1 MAFYGTGVTRW
12 FVRGPMKG
20 FISLF
25 FLAILLVF
33 LFFGRTI
40 SLYTDWLWFHE
51 VGFPQVFTT
60 VLKFELILG
69 VFFGGLFALLLYYNV
84 KLASRASGD
93 PQIVEPSVINLPS
106 ADLVDPLLRRW
117 LLPVVIVLGFFAASH
132 AAGHWKTLLLF
143 FNSVPFALE
152 DPVFN
157 RDISFY
163 VFRLPAISAL
173 YNWLNFT
180 LSFTFL
186 ATAVIYL
193 LYRGI
198 QYTPQALSLTNRA
211 RTHLLVLIAAI
222 LLVKSAGY
230 MLDTFELLYSSRGA
244 AFGASYADIHA
255 SLPTLR
261 FMALLALIA
270 SGLCL
275 AQIYRRGFKY
285 ILVGGGSL
293 IVAHVVGLGL
303 YPSLLQRFRVVPNEI
318 AAERPFIERSI
329 QFTRRAYG
337 LDQVETVEFPAE
349 EKLSAADL
357 ERNVLTIKNIRL
369 WEHRP
374 LLATLAQ
381 LQEIRTYYK
390 FVDVDN
396 DRYQI
401 DGTYRQVMLSA
412 RELSYDHL
420 PSRIWINEHLTY
432 THGYGV
438 VFGPVN
444 QVTPEGLPEFF
455 TKDIPPVSSQSI
467 KITRPEI
474 YYGERANDYVFV
486 KTKAQELDYPS
497 GDQNVYA
504 TYEGKGGVPVN
515 SFWRKLLYSAH
526 YATLRVA
533 LSDDITNDSRIL
545 YYRQIEDRVKK
556 IAPFITFD
564 RDPYLV
570 IAQGGR
576 LFWIVDGYTTSD
588 RYPYSEPTG
597 RLGNYIRNS
606 VKAVVDAYNG
616 TVSFYLS
623 NPDDPIISAYAKIFP
638 RLFEPLEA
646 MPEDLRA
653 HIRYPQDLFAVQAR
667 VYSTYHMQDP
677 QVFYNKEDLLSI
689 PRRDFPVQEQELGPI
704 IGMRRDQVVEREVDP
719 YYTIMRLPG
728 EQREEFVLLLP
739 FTPNQ
744 KDNMRAW
751 LAARS
756 DPPHYGKLIALDF
769 PKAKLVYGPK
779 QIDARI
785 DQDAYISQQL
795 SLWSQRG
802 SQVIRGGLLA
812 IPIEKSLLY
821 VQPLYLAAEK
831 GSLPEL
837 KRVIAAFG
845 NQIAMRETLEQSLEE
860 LFGDGSTKTTPQTA
874 AVSAGAAKGRTLA
887 SRALEHHLKSREFLR
902 QENWTGYGEELKK
915 LEQILNEMEKSE

>member
-1 MAFYGTGVTRW
+1 MR
-12 FVRGPMKG
+12 G
-20 FISLF
+20 FIG
-25 FLAILLVF
+25 F
-33 LFFGRTI
+33 LFFAVLLLFLFLSRTI

-51 VGFPQVFTT
+51 VGFSRVFTT
-60 VLKFELILG
+60 ILTFELILG
-69 VFFGGLFALLLYYNV
+69 IVFGGLFALLLYFNV
-84 KLASRASGD
+84 KLASRASGYAD
-93 PQIVEPSVINLPS
+93 IVEQSVIELPS
-106 ADLVDPLLRRW
+106 PDVVDPLLRRL
-117 LLPVVIVLGFFAASH
+117 LLPAAIVLGWFAASH
-132 AAGHWKTLLLF
+132 AAGHWKSILLF
-143 FNSVPFALE
+143 LNWVPFGLE

-157 RDISFY
+157 RDIGFY
-163 VFRLPAISAL
+163 VFRLPAITAL

-180 LSFTFL
+180 LALTFL
-186 ATAVIYL
+186 ATASTYFV
-193 LYRGI
+193 YRGVM
-198 QYTPQALSLTNRA
+198 YTAQAISLTNRA
-211 RTHLLVLIAAI
+211 RTHLFILIAAI
-222 LLVKSAGY
+222 LLVKAGGY
-230 MLDTFELLYSSRGA
+230 LLDTFELLYSSRGA
-244 AFGASYADIHA
+244 AFGASYADVNA

-270 SGLCL
+270 TGLCL
-275 AQIYRRGFKY
+275 MQIYRPGFRY
-285 ILVGGGSL
+285 ILVGVGSL
-293 IVAHVVGLGL
+293 LLAHVAGLTL

-318 AAERPFIERSI
+318 AAERPFIQRNIE
-329 QFTRRAYG
+329 FTRRAYG
-337 LDQVETVEFPAE
+337 LDRVETVEFPAE
-349 EKLSAADL
+349 EKLTAADL
-357 ERNVLTIKNIRL
+357 KRNVLTIKNIRL

-374 LLATLAQ
+374 LLATLGQ

-390 FVDVDN
+390 FLDVDN

-412 RELSYDHL
+412 RELSHEHL

-444 QVTPEGLPEFF
+444 QVTREGLPEFF
-455 TKDIPPVSSQSI
+455 IKDIPPVSSQPI

-474 YYGERANDYVFV
+474 YYGERANNYVFV

-504 TYEGKGGVPVN
+504 TYEGKGGVPVH
-515 SFWRKLLYSAH
+515 SFWRKLLYSVS
-526 YATLRVA
+526 YATLRIA
-533 LSDDITNDSRIL
+533 LSNDITNESRIL
-545 YYRQIEDRVKK
+545 YYRQIQERVKK

-564 RDPYLV
+564 RDSYLV

-576 LFWIVDGYTTSD
+576 LFWIIDGYTTSD
-588 RYPYSEPTG
+588 RYPYSEPAG
-597 RLGNYIRNS
+597 RMGNYIRNS

-616 TVSFYLS
+616 TVTFYLS
-623 NPDDPIISAYAKIFP
+623 NPDDPIIRVYAKIFP
-638 RLFEPLEA
+638 GLFEPLEA

-667 VYSTYHMQDP
+667 MYATYHMQDP
-677 QVFYNKEDLLSI
+677 QVFYNKEDLFSI
-689 PRRDFPVQEQELGPI
+689 PRREFAAEDQEPGPTLT
-704 IGMRRDQVVEREVDP
+704 MRREQVVEREVDP

-739 FTPNQ
+739 FTPNK

-785 DQDAYISQQL
+785 DQDAFISQQL
-795 SLWSQRG
+795 SLWGQRG
-802 SQVIRGGLLA
+802 SQVIRGSLLA

-837 KRVIAAFG
+837 KRVITAFG
-845 NQIAMRETLEQSLEE
+845 NQIAMRETLDQSLEE
-860 LFGDGSTKTTPQTA
+860 LFGNRTTRETPQTA
-874 AVSAGAAKGRTLA
+874 AVSAGATKGRSLA

-902 QENWTGYGEELKK
+902 QENWAGYGEELKR
-915 LEQILNEMEKSE
+915 LEELLREMQKGG

>member
-1 MAFYGTGVTRW
+1 
-12 FVRGPMKG
+12 MKG
-20 FISLF
+20 FIGFL
-25 FLAILLVF
+25 FLAAVLVF
-33 LFFGRTI
+33 LFLGRMI

-51 VGFPQVFTT
+51 VGFAQVFTT
-60 VLKFELILG
+60 VLTFELILG
-69 VFFGGLFALLLYYNV
+69 GFFGGLFALLLYLNI

-93 PQIVEPSVINLPS
+93 AQVVEQSVINLPRS
-106 ADLVDPLLRRW
+106 DVVDPAAAALACFRLSLCWVFLPPHTLPDTGNPFSYSSIRFRLR
-117 LLPVVIVLGFFAASH
+117 LKIPL
-132 AAGHWKTLLLF
+132 
-143 FNSVPFALE
+143 
-152 DPVFN
+152 FN
-157 RDISFY
+157 RDIGFY
-163 VFRLPAISAL
+163 VFRLPAITAL
-173 YNWLNFT
+173 YNWFNVT

-186 ATAVIYL
+186 ATAGIYL

-198 QYTPQALSLTNRA
+198 QYTPQALSLTPRA
-211 RTHLLVLIAAI
+211 RIHLLILIAAI

-230 MLDTFELLYSSRGA
+230 LLDTFELLYSRRGA
-244 AFGASYADIHA
+244 AFGASYADVYA

-261 FMALLALIA
+261 FMALVALIA
-270 SGLCL
+270 SALCV
-275 AQIYRRGFKY
+275 AQIYRPGFKY
-285 ILVGGGSL
+285 ILVGGGGL
-293 IVAHVVGLGL
+293 LLAHVVGLNL
-303 YPSLLQRFRVVPNEI
+303 YPSLLQRFGVIPNEI
-318 AAERPFIERSI
+318 VAERPFIERSI

-337 LDQVETVEFPAE
+337 LDRVESVEFPAE

-357 ERNVLTIKNIRL
+357 KRNVLTIKNIRL
-369 WEHRP
+369 WEHQP
-374 LLATLAQ
+374 LLATLSQ

-412 RELSYDHL
+412 RELSYEHL

-455 TKDIPPVSSQSI
+455 TKDIPPVSSQGI

-504 TYEGKGGVPVN
+504 SYEGKGGVPVD
-515 SFWRKLLYSAH
+515 SFWRKLLYSAR
-526 YATLRVA
+526 YATLRIA
-533 LSDDITNDSRIL
+533 LSNDITDESRIL
-545 YYRQIEDRVKK
+545 YYRQIQERVNK

-588 RYPYSEPTG
+588 RYPYSEPIG

-638 RLFEPLEA
+638 GLFEPLEA

-653 HIRYPQDLFAVQAR
+653 HVRYPQDLFAVQAR
-667 VYSTYHMQDP
+667 MYATYHMQDP

-689 PRRDFPVQEQELGPI
+689 PRRDFASAGSGNGPHH
-704 IGMRRDQVVEREVDP
+704 R
-719 YYTIMRLPG
+719 
-728 EQREEFVLLLP
+728 
-739 FTPNQ
+739 N
-744 KDNMRAW
+744 
-751 LAARS
+751 
-756 DPPHYGKLIALDF
+756 
-769 PKAKLVYGPK
+769 
-779 QIDARI
+779 
-785 DQDAYISQQL
+785 
-795 SLWSQRG
+795 
-802 SQVIRGGLLA
+802 
-812 IPIEKSLLY
+812 
-821 VQPLYLAAEK
+821 EK
-831 GSLPEL
+831 GP
-837 KRVIAAFG
+837 
-845 NQIAMRETLEQSLEE
+845 
-860 LFGDGSTKTTPQTA
+860 
-874 AVSAGAAKGRTLA
+874 
-887 SRALEHHLKSREFLR
+887 SR
-902 QENWTGYGEELKK
+902 
-915 LEQILNEMEKSE
+915 